1 MIASILQAILPA
13 VGKFVDLGLGSEAKS
28 LSTGFRIRYAHN
40 INVLPK
46 NFYFSV
52 SFNPHSD
59 RPVEFFSTG
68 RGKVR

>member
-40 INVLPK
+40 INAL
-46 NFYFSV
+46 
-52 SFNPHSD
+52 
-59 RPVEFFSTG
+59 T
-68 RGKVR
+68 